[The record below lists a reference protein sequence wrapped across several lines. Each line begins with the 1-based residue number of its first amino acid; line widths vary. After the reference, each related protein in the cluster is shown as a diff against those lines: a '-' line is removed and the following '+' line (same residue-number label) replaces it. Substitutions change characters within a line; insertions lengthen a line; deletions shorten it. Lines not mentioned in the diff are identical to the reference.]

1 MLTYDAPV
9 DDFSFL
15 LDAFDYGRVAENA
28 GFEGYDQ
35 EMMEA
40 ILEQSGDFFSDVVL
54 PTNEVGDREGLDY
67 DPETQ
72 QVTTPD
78 EFKDVYDK
86 LCEKGYVG
94 ITAPEE
100 YGGGGAPQTLGIFM
114 TELFSAT
121 NKSLAM
127 FALLEEGLV
136 TALEKRGSEKQ
147 KEYFLPRLAS
157 GEWGGTMALTEP
169 HSGTD
174 LGLMRT
180 KAEPIEDEENAY
192 RLTGN
197 KIWITSGEHDLT
209 DNIVHFVLA
218 RLPDAPEG
226 TKGISVF
233 LVPKTLENGDR
244 NDVYCTGLEHKMGIH
259 GSPTCEMSFEGA
271 KGYMVG
277 EPNKGMRTMFVM
289 MNRARIKV
297 GIEGVAL
304 SEIAYQTALKWAKD
318 RRQSRSLDPEK
329 RDEDADADPIM
340 VHPDVRRMFANIKAT
355 TEGMRG
361 MVTWAAI
368 NLDLAENHPDDDKR
382 QEADDLVAA
391 LTPVIKAYCTK
402 QGFENVDTAM
412 QACGGSGYTTD
423 MHIEQYMRDLR
434 IAKLYEGTNHIQ
446 ALDLVGRKLAKD
458 NGRIFRTFQ
467 SNITE
472 LIRECDGIDELDEF
486 VEPLKDV
493 SKQLTDITM
502 KIGAQA
508 EEDPEQAG
516 AVANNYLEL
525 FALTAIGYCWV
536 VQLKHAVEE
545 STDNLA
551 EKKKTARYFFNMVL
565 PKRHT
570 LADQIERGKE
580 YMMDFE
586 VDEF

>member
-1 MLTYDAPV
+1 MLTYDPPV

-15 LDAFDYGRVAENA
+15 LEAFDYERVAEEA

-35 EMMEA
+35 NMMEA
-40 ILEQSGDFFSDVVL
+40 MLEQSGDFFSDVVL
-54 PTNEVGDREGLDY
+54 PTNEIGDQEGLEY
-67 DPETQ
+67 DPDTQ
-72 QVTTPD
+72 TVTTPD
-78 EFKDVYDK
+78 EFKDVYNQ
-86 LCEKGYVG
+86 LCEKGFVG
-94 ITAPEE
+94 ITADEE
-100 YGGGGAPQTLGIFM
+100 YGGAGAPQTLGIFM

-127 FALLEEGLV
+127 FALLEEGLI
-136 TALEKRGSEKQ
+136 TALEKKGTEAQ
-147 KEYFLPRLAS
+147 KDYFLPKLAT

-169 HSGTD
+169 HCGTD

-180 KAEPIEDEENAY
+180 KAEPIEDEDNAY
-192 RLTGN
+192 RISGN

-233 LVPKTLENGDR
+233 LVPKKLENGER

-259 GSPTCEMSFEGA
+259 GSPTCEMKFDGA

-340 VHPDVRRMFANIKAT
+340 VHPDVRRMFADIKAT

-361 MVTWAAI
+361 MATWAAI

-391 LTPVIKAYCTK
+391 LTPLIKAYCTK
-402 QGFENVDTAM
+402 RGFENVDTAM

-446 ALDLVGRKLAKD
+446 ALDLVGRKLPKD
-458 NGRIFRTFQ
+458 NGRIYRTFQ
-467 SNITE
+467 TKVTE
-472 LIRECDGIDELDEF
+472 LIKETDGIDELEEF
-486 VEPLKDV
+486 VDPLK
-493 SKQLTDITM
+493 SISEQLTEITM

-508 EEDPEQAG
+508 EQDPEQAG

-525 FALTAIGYCWV
+525 FALTAISYCWIT
-536 VQLKHAVEE
+536 QLRYAIEND
-545 STDNLA
+545 TDNVE
-551 EKKKTARYFFNMVL
+551 EKKKTARYFFNMIL

-570 LADQIERGKE
+570 LAEKIERGKE

>member
-1 MLTYDAPV
+1 MLTYDPPV

-15 LDAFDYGRVAENA
+15 LEAFDYERVAEEA

-35 EMMEA
+35 NMMEA
-40 ILEQSGDFFSDVVL
+40 MLEQSGDFFSDVIL
-54 PTNEVGDREGLDY
+54 PTNEIGDQEGLEY

-72 QVTTPD
+72 TVTTPD
-78 EFKDVYDK
+78 EFKDVYNQ
-86 LCEKGYVG
+86 LCEKGFVG
-94 ITAPEE
+94 ITADED
-100 YGGGGAPQTLGIFM
+100 YGGAGAPQTLGIFM

-127 FALLEEGLV
+127 FALLEEGLI
-136 TALEKRGSEKQ
+136 TALEEKGTEAQ
-147 KEYFLPRLAS
+147 KDYFLPKLAT

-169 HSGTD
+169 HCGTD

-180 KAEPIEDEENAY
+180 SAEPIEDEENAY
-192 RLTGN
+192 RIRGN

-233 LVPKTLENGDR
+233 LVPKVLENGER

-259 GSPTCEMSFEGA
+259 GSPTCEMKFDGA

-318 RRQSRSLDPEK
+318 RRQSRALDPEK
-329 RDEDADADPIM
+329 RDDDADADPIM
-340 VHPDVRRMFANIKAT
+340 VHPDVRRMFADIKAT

-391 LTPVIKAYCTK
+391 LTPLIKAYCTK
-402 QGFENVDTAM
+402 RGFENVDTAM

-446 ALDLVGRKLAKD
+446 ALDLVGRKLPKD
-458 NGRIFRTFQ
+458 NGRIYRTFQ
-467 SNITE
+467 TKVTE
-472 LIRECDGIDELDEF
+472 LIKETDGIDELEEF
-486 VEPLKDV
+486 VDPLK
-493 SKQLTDITM
+493 SISEQLTEITM

-508 EEDPEQAG
+508 EQDPEQAG

-525 FALTAIGYCWV
+525 FALTAISYCWIT
-536 VQLKHAVEE
+536 QLKYAIEND
-545 STDNLA
+545 TDNVE
-551 EKKKTARYFFNMVL
+551 EKKKTARYFFNMIL

-570 LADQIERGKE
+570 LAEKIERGKE